1 MSRAHMRELSQK
13 FEGVGAVDPPSLS
26 RRVRREF
33 PDLTSPLTKSASR
46 QLLSEIRRK
55 LDLRVP
61 RRPRTFARLVRN
73 RTTSKVS
80 YHAPLYGYAFSRI
93 KSTPHHHSHAL
104 RRHARAKSLGL
115 LSPPHSSNTN
125 NHRAPNHHHSCRVLR
140 NHIPFDTRLVSRWL
154 GLIRQAGQRPR
165 CCVELRV
172 PVIDHLRFLDPAQRG
187 PL

>member
-1 MSRAHMRELSQK
+1 MYSALLRRISRCATPWLDEQRPLGLLSPPHMQGLSQK
-13 FEGVGAVDPPSLS
+13 LEGGETVDPPSLS
-26 RRVRREF
+26 LRIRREF
-33 PDLTSPLTKSASR
+33 PDLTSPQTESASR

-73 RTTSKVS
+73 RATSKVS

-115 LSPPHSSNTN
+115 LSPPHSSTTIARQS
-125 NHRAPNHHHSCRVLR
+125 HRHS
-140 NHIPFDTRLVSRWL
+140 
-154 GLIRQAGQRPR
+154 
-165 CCVELRV
+165 
-172 PVIDHLRFLDPAQRG
+172 
-187 PL
+187 

>member
-1 MSRAHMRELSQK
+1 MRGCLKVRGGRDGGSS
-13 FEGVGAVDPPSLS
+13 SLS

-33 PDLTSPLTKSASR
+33 PHLTSPQTNSASR

-104 RRHARAKSLGL
+104 RRHARATPVTRASKPATLI
-115 LSPPHSSNTN
+115 N
-125 NHRAPNHHHSCRVLR
+125 NHRTPKSPSFLTRLR
-140 NHIPFDTRLVSRWL
+140 NHIPFDARLVSRWL
-154 GLIRQAGQRPR
+154 GFFRQAGQRLAVLCRAERPR
-165 CCVELRV
+165 NR
-172 PVIDHLRFLDPAQRG
+172 PRAIFRSS
-187 PL
+187 

>member
-1 MSRAHMRELSQK
+1 MRDLSQK
-13 FEGVGAVDPPSLS
+13 LEGVETVDPPPSS
-26 RRVRREF
+26 HRIRREF

-61 RRPRTFARLVRN
+61 RRPRTFARLVRK

-115 LSPPHSSNTN
+115 LSPPQFTTTTARQS
-125 NHRAPNHHHSCRVLR
+125 HHHFRRAFAITFNSTRVWFRGGLVF
-140 NHIPFDTRLVSRWL
+140 FDKRAV
-154 GLIRQAGQRPR
+154 A
-165 CCVELRV
+165 
-172 PVIDHLRFLDPAQRG
+172 RG
-187 PL
+187 VV